1 MDERLVIIGM
11 GYVGEA
17 LADLAFQRGI
27 ATEGVE
33 ISAERIR
40 QLAVKPYR
48 ATQDAVVVS
57 GARWVVLAVPTPVD
71 DAHMPN
77 LAALKSA
84 CTMIGPHL
92 RPETT
97 VIVESTVAPGTCEK
111 IVARLLQY
119 WIDQPRIAHCP
130 ERVDPGR
137 DVSLAAVPRVLAA
150 NSADALDDAATLY
163 SRLLDV
169 PPHIVSDLKTAEM
182 TKIVENSF
190 RDINIAFVNEMAVI
204 SQHLDIDVAE
214 VLDAAATKPYGFM
227 RHDPGCGVGG
237 HCIPVDPYYLV
248 EAAEKSG
255 VVPRFLKLSREI
267 NESMPAFTVDL
278 LDEASASP
286 DVRQGPVAVL
296 GVAYKPNVADTRE
309 SPSFAVVAELRKRG
323 FDVRVFDPH
332 RLDLSDVKTLDE
344 ALDGARSI
352 VLCTAHRQFL
362 GMEDS
367 FADAGIRVVIDGR
380 NALNRERLRARG
392 VLYRGIGRPETAAVR
407 GLAHVS

>member
-17 LADLAFQRGI
+17 LADLAFQRGL
-27 ATEGVE
+27 AVDGVE
-33 ISAERIR
+33 ISDERVR
-40 QLAVKPYR
+40 QLAAKPYR
-48 ATQDAVVVS
+48 TLLDPGVVA

-71 DAHMPN
+71 DAHMPD
-77 LAALKSA
+77 LTALRSA
-84 CTMIGPHL
+84 CMMVGPHL
-92 RPETT
+92 DPEST

-111 IVARLLQY
+111 IVTRLIQY
-119 WIDQPRIAHCP
+119 WIDPPRIAHCP

-150 NSADALDDAATLY
+150 NGSAALDDAVALY
-163 SRLLDV
+163 TRLLDD
-169 PPHIVSDLKTAEM
+169 PPHVVSDLKTAEM

-190 RDINIAFVNEMAVI
+190 RDINIAFVNEIAVI

-214 VLDAAATKPYGFM
+214 VLDAATTKPYGFM

-255 VVPRFLKLSREI
+255 FVPRFLKLSREI
-267 NESMPAFTVDL
+267 NESMPAFTVSL
-278 LDEASASP
+278 LDEAIASP
-286 DVRQGPVAVL
+286 ELRQAPVVVL

-309 SPSFAVVAELRKRG
+309 SPSFAVAAELRSRG
-323 FDVRVFDPH
+323 FHARVFDPY
-332 RLDLSDVKTLDE
+332 RLDLSDVKSLDE
-344 ALDGARSI
+344 ALEGAGAVI
-352 VLCTAHRQFL
+352 LCTAHRQFL
-362 GMEDS
+362 GLEDS
-367 FADAGIRVVIDGR
+367 LADAGIRVVIDGR
-380 NALNRERLRARG
+380 NALDRERLRARG

-407 GLAHVS
+407 GLVPAH